1 MRWLFYDSHYTIVL
15 GVIDWDLSER
25 VILTHTWADVDLVL
39 EYPVWMQST
48 AYPAMVSVFAEY
60 GIN

>member
-1 MRWLFYDSHYTIVL
+1 MKWLFQDSYYTIIL

-25 VILTHTWADVDLVL
+25 TVLTHTWAEVDLES
-39 EYPVWMQST
+39 EYYVWVQTT